1 MAFFAMVIVTL
12 SQVSAVGFCEG
23 STEVFVGQH
32 KVGGDSDCE
41 HSSEDHLPTDCSE
54 KPCEDNHVEIDL
66 DVDDFARTSTE
77 GEPTSPDFLPVTIV
91 TFSPEKHLRPRKEI
105 SPLGFARPPP
115 DLPVSLRFG
124 VMRL

>member
-12 SQVSAVGFCEG
+12 SKVSAVGFCEG

-54 KPCEDNHVEIDL
+54 EPCEDNHVEIDL

-77 GEPTSPDFLPVTIV
+77 GEPTSPDFLPGRAEIPSGSRTNQSASREL
-91 TFSPEKHLRPRKEI
+91 TRSPY
-105 SPLGFARPPP
+105 S
-115 DLPVSLRFG
+115 
-124 VMRL
+124 